1 MTLKKVFSCELG
13 EIFKN
18 TFFKEHI
25 QITTNNTDNKMLTV
39 IRKKNIMGEITIF
52 IQNTFKF

>member
-1 MTLKKVFSCELG
+1 MKKVFSCELG

-25 QITTNNTDNKMLTV
+25 QITTNNTDDKMLTV